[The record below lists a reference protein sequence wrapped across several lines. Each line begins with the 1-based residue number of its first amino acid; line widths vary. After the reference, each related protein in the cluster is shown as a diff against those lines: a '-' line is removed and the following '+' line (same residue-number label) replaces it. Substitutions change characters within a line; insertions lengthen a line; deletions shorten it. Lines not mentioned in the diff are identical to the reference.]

1 MKTGELKGVPVRY
14 SLGRADFRWA
24 FLPYCLDRQEDGRWV
39 ILNRDYKPL
48 GMLTRDFVRYEDHA
62 VAAYLGGL
70 TASKLRHLA
79 DRDNGPDCI
88 YLYDDGSVPTS
99 SKEAWAKYSK
109 KLEIL
114 AGLTVSTEPITK
126 ADKDEQFK
134 RELRASQ
141 VADAVA
147 FMRCTEAEAEERL
160 RRGDRLTT
168 RSGRFEWAPGRPSK
182 YWRD

>member
-1 MKTGELKGVPVRY
+1 MKTGELKGAPVRHDFH
-14 SLGRADFRWA
+14 GEFRWA

-70 TASKLRHLA
+70 TAAVRQRLE
-79 DRDNGPDCI
+79 DRDNSPDRI

-99 SKEAWAKYSK
+99 SKEAWAKYSS
-109 KLEIL
+109 KLEAL
-114 AGLTVSTEPITK
+114 AKLTVSTEPITK

-134 RELRASQ
+134 RELRAKHIG
-141 VADAVA
+141 DAV
-147 FMRCTEAEAEERL
+147 RWTGGTEAEAEERF

-168 RSGRFEWAPGRPSK
+168 ESGVVEWKAGRPSK